1 MADGNAKTAT
11 THPDIVRVRVVCE
24 GISPLLLNKMDPNVL
39 LESKKAFKP
48 ARQGTPRDRATPK
61 GPTNA
66 KGDPAIP
73 ANMILS
79 CLIAAG
85 VFIKLDK
92 KRQVSTAKST
102 LLTAFMSVDNIEPM
116 PIIVPDSKKAAPWEV
131 DTQVGRNPN
140 GGEAVLLER
149 PRFAAWSFS
158 IHLSIDT
165 SGLGQETIRQLF
177 DFAGSRIGLGD
188 FRPARKGP
196 YGRFIVKCWDRL

>member
-1 MADGNAKTAT
+1 MADGTKNMT

-24 GISPLLLNKMDPNVL
+24 GISPLLQNRMDPSVL

-48 ARQGTPRDRATPK
+48 TKQGTPRDRAAARVHVDHDGNPV
-61 GPTNA
+61 
-66 KGDPAIP
+66 IP

-79 CLIAAG
+79 CLIGAG

-92 KRQVSTAKST
+92 KRQISTAKST
-102 LLTAFMSVDNIEPM
+102 LLTAFMTVDNIEPL
-116 PIIVPDSKKAAPWEV
+116 PIVAPDTKKPAPWEV

-149 PRFAAWSFS
+149 PRFDAWSFA
-158 IHLSIDT
+158 IDISIDT
-165 SGLGQETIRQLF
+165 SGIEQATIRQLF
-177 DFAGSRIGLGD
+177 DFAGTRIGLGD

-196 YGRFIVKCWDRL
+196 YGRFVVKCWDRL